1 MMKDKMN
8 VLFLSNMIAEKGV
21 WTIVEAAK
29 VLHEKGL
36 EIVFHFVGKWSDIS
50 EDMFRQAIEEYHLEN
65 ICFAHGGKY
74 GKEKDE
80 FWNAAD
86 VFVFPTFYHNECFPL
101 VLLEAMQHHLPC
113 ISTNEGG
120 IPGIIDDGK
129 TGYLIKRHDF
139 KSLADKLE
147 FLFHH
152 PDVCKDMGEKG
163 YQKFQ
168 NEFTLKK
175 FEERMV
181 EILEESLKRVTKN
194 Y

>member
-1 MMKDKMN
+1 MN

-29 VLHEKGL
+29 VLLEKDV
-36 EIVFHFVGKWSDIS
+36 EVEFHFVGKWSDIT
-50 EDMFRQAIEEYHLEN
+50 EEMFRQAIADYHLEN
-65 ICFAHGGKY
+65 VCFAHGGKY

-80 FWNAAD
+80 YWNAAD

-113 ISTNEGG
+113 ISTTEGG
-120 IPGIIDDGK
+120 IPGIIDDWK
-129 TGYLIKRHDF
+129 TGFLIRKHDY
-139 KSLADKLE
+139 SALADKIEYLC
-147 FLFHH
+147 LH

-163 YQKFQ
+163 YQKFL
-168 NEFTLKK
+168 NGFTLRK

-181 EILEESLKRVTKN
+181 EILEECSR
-194 Y
+194 

>member
-1 MMKDKMN
+1 MKDKMN

-29 VLHEKGL
+29 VLHERGIKL
-36 EIVFHFVGKWSDIS
+36 ACHFVGKWSDIT
-50 EDMFRQAIEEYHLEN
+50 EDMFRKAIAEYHLEDV
-65 ICFAHGGKY
+65 CFAYGGKY

-120 IPGIIDDGK
+120 IPGIIKDGE
-129 TGYLIKRHDF
+129 TGFLIEKHDF
-139 KSLADKLE
+139 HALADKLE
-147 FLFHH
+147 LLCLH
-152 PDVCKDMGEKG
+152 PDVCKNMGEKG
-163 YQKFQ
+163 YQKFS
-168 NEFTLKK
+168 NEFTLRK

-181 EILEESLKRVTKN
+181 EILGEAVYPIALFA
-194 Y
+194 